1 MYETKSVIID
11 AFRHLTYVSL
21 TASTREGR
29 KAQLQEYRCAFN
41 LLQDTAPLWDEHFD
55 IKEGSRKARYRMDY
69 LEKNFENLECIILV
83 AEAIARAE
91 DIK

>member
-11 AFRHLTYVSL
+11 AFRHLTYVSF

-69 LEKNFENLECIILV
+69 LEKNFENLECIILA

>member
-29 KAQLQEYRCAFN
+29 KAQLQEYRTAFN
-41 LLQDTAPLWDEHFD
+41 LLQDTLPLWDDHFE
-55 IKEGSRKARYRMDY
+55 IKLENQKASGRIKY
-69 LEKNFENLECIILV
+69 LEKNFENLECIILA

>member
-1 MYETKSVIID
+1 MYETKSVITD
-11 AFRHLTYVSL
+11 AFHHLTYIGL

-29 KAQLQEYRCAFN
+29 KAQLQEYRTAFN
-41 LLQDTAPLWDEHFD
+41 LLQDTAPIWGEDFG
-55 IKEGSRKARYRMDY
+55 IKEGSRKARNRIEY
-69 LEKNFENLECIILV
+69 LEKNFENLECIILA